1 MAAHLPKFA
10 DLNKLAKTTGFD
22 LNGICR
28 QLKISRRT
36 LERHF
41 EQNLLETPAQW
52 IQRLCLEEAA
62 QLLRQG
68 FVTKE
73 ICGQLGFT
81 SESNFSHQFRRYFS
95 CTPTEYVRHSVATSN
110 GMADEISI
118 ASSPLF

>member
-1 MAAHLPKFA
+1 MAAHLPKLA

-22 LNGICR
+22 LNCICR

-62 QLLRQG
+62 HLLRQG
-68 FVTKE
+68 LVAKE
-73 ICGQLGFT
+73 ICGRLGFT
-81 SESNFSHQFRRYFS
+81 SESNFSHQFRRYFGS
-95 CTPTEYVRHSVATSN
+95 TPTEYLRHSIATSA
-110 GMADEISI
+110 GMADDISRPSTARI
-118 ASSPLF
+118 